1 MKAVDT
7 NVLVRFLVND
17 NEKQARAA
25 NEVIVI
31 AESTAEALYVP
42 QLVILELI
50 WVLGAVYD
58 VGREDIL
65 QSINNLLAMPAFIF
79 EKQNILRAFLVS
91 AGQSNYDLAD
101 LLIAYSAKDSGC
113 ITTLTFD
120 KKASRFELFT
130 KL

>member
-7 NVLVRFLVND
+7 NVLVRFLVTD

-31 AESTAEALYVP
+31 AESTAEVLYVP

>member
-1 MKAVDT
+1 
-7 NVLVRFLVND
+7 
-17 NEKQARAA
+17 
-25 NEVIVI
+25 
-31 AESTAEALYVP
+31 
-42 QLVILELI
+42 
-50 WVLGAVYD
+50 
-58 VGREDIL
+58 
-65 QSINNLLAMPAFIF
+65 MPAFIF